1 MKPKF
6 LLAFALAS
14 FYAAAA
20 SAGEITSVP
29 SAMNQGGMIMPILSI
44 TGADNLTNPTTGTV
58 SLTFGAHATPQLADL
73 QRWSPGNWFAAN
85 APWRADLGSAEGA
98 GGTPAANAGAG
109 DLFNSQYG
117 FTFSTV
123 VLGVTNAAVPAGKS
137 LGIKLVSY
145 SSSDMASF
153 NYRNS
158 SGVTLWDGVLSAP
171 GDQVLWN
178 GSMWHNY
185 FTLPADA
192 PAGSYTARFE
202 VFVANQAFDTNA
214 GTGAANYGP
223 AALAA
228 AADTNFAP
236 ATVDYA
242 WTVVPEPPTSALA
255 AAGAMALAWGARRRS
270 RRRAIKTPA
279 ALVVLLSGTALRA
292 ATITSLPG
300 PDDQGGMLMPQ
311 VYIAGADD
319 YYEPTR
325 GALAVSFPSS
335 GWPVMAGI
343 QHWSPGSW
351 FDPGAAWRT
360 DLGSP
365 ENAGGTPA
373 ASAGA
378 GRLFNCQY
386 GWTFFADPGLRAAF
400 VPTGKSLALRL
411 VATSSPDLRIFNYDD
426 YANMWDE
433 VLGAS
438 TRTQVLWDGS
448 MWHSYATLR
457 AGATPGIYSAT
468 YEVFVA
474 DEPFGGDTGFADYS
488 PLAQTAPA
496 DTNFTPVRIT
506 LSWVVPGT
514 EPPPSAAI
522 QISGN
527 APTVNV
533 PTAPGRSYQLQYR
546 GALAGAWTNA
556 ATPVTGTGFA
566 VDLRD
571 ETTPRPKAR
580 YYRVVES
587 R

>member
-1 MKPKF
+1 MKHEF
-6 LLAFALAS
+6 LLASAVALLS
-14 FYAAAA
+14 AAAA
-20 SAGEITSVP
+20 RAGEITSVP
-29 SAMNQGGMIMPILSI
+29 SAMNQGGMIMPVLSI

-73 QRWSPGNWFAAN
+73 QRWSPGNWFSAS
-85 APWRADLGSAEGA
+85 APWRAGLGSAEGA
-98 GGTPAANAGAG
+98 GGTPAASAGAG

-145 SSSDMASF
+145 SSPDMASF

-158 SGVTLWDGVLSAP
+158 GGVTLWDAVLSAP

-185 FTLPADA
+185 FTMPADA
-192 PAGSYTARFE
+192 LPGSYTARFE
-202 VFVANQAFDTNA
+202 VFVADHAFDTNA
-214 GTGAANYGP
+214 GTGAANYGA

-228 AADTNFAP
+228 AADTNFTP

-242 WTVVPEPPTSALA
+242 WTVVPEPPASALL
-255 AAGAMALAWGARRRS
+255 AAGALALAWGARRRS
-270 RRRAIKTPA
+270 RRRAVKTP
-279 ALVVLLSGTALRA
+279 TALALLLAGPALHA
-292 ATITSLPG
+292 AMITSLPG

-319 YYEPTR
+319 YYEPTK
-325 GALAVSFPSS
+325 GALAVSFAASEI
-335 GWPVMAGI
+335 PVMGGV
-343 QHWSPGSW
+343 QYWSPGSW
-351 FDPGAAWRT
+351 FDPAAAWCA

-365 ENAGGTPA
+365 AGSGGTPPS
-373 ASAGA
+373 SAGA
-378 GRLFNCQY
+378 ARLFNCQY
-386 GWTFFADPGLRAAF
+386 GWTFFADPALRAAF
-400 VPTGKSLALRL
+400 VPTGKSLAIRL
-411 VATSSPDLRIFNYDD
+411 VATSSPDLRVFNYDD
-426 YANMWDE
+426 YANIWDE
-433 VLGAS
+433 VLGS
-438 TRTQVLWDGS
+438 TSRTQVLWDGS

-457 AGATPGIYSAT
+457 AKATPGVYSAT

-474 DEPFGGDTGFADYS
+474 DEPFAGDTGFADYS

-496 DTNFTPVRIT
+496 DTNFAPARIT
-506 LSWVVPGT
+506 FSWVVPGT

-522 QISGN
+522 RISGG
-527 APTVNV
+527 APTVSV
-533 PTAPGRSYQLQYR
+533 PSAPGRSYRLQFR
-546 GALAGAWTNA
+546 GGVTGAWTNA
-556 ATPVTGTGFA
+556 ATPVAGTGFA

-571 ETTPRPKAR
+571 ETSPRPNAR